1 VGLPD
6 RARVAIVGSGPDQEV
21 IALRYKVRN
30 LVVIGASS
38 LALAACGSPAAQS
51 ADTPSFVEPS
61 ATPVVSSAA
70 PGASS
75 PAVAVSPSASA
86 STSTSASAS
95 AKAATK
101 VTYAFPVVG
110 KNSYAHD
117 HHDYPAT
124 DIITKC
130 GNKVVAAT
138 SGTIIN
144 VVGKDTWTAKKN
156 LGATRGG
163 LAVAILGDD
172 GVRYYGSHMSVI
184 DASIRIGVRVKTGDT
199 LGKTGDTGDASACHL
214 HFGISPPC
222 AKGSDWWN
230 QRGTIWPWPYL
241 DSWRKGGAKSAV
253 AEIKS
258 WKAKN
263 GCPTKPRTDP

>member
-1 VGLPD
+1 M
-6 RARVAIVGSGPDQEV
+6 
-21 IALRYKVRN
+21 RYKVRN
-30 LVVIGASS
+30 LVLIGVSS
-38 LALAACGSPAAQS
+38 LALAACGGTAAQS
-51 ADTPSFVEPS
+51 AGTPDFVEPS
-61 ATPVVSSAA
+61 ATPTVAGGAADSAL
-70 PGASS
+70 PASS
-75 PAVAVSPSASA
+75 PASASPSATSSA
-86 STSTSASAS
+86 PATTE
-95 AKAATK
+95 AAK
-101 VTYAFPVVG
+101 VTYAFPVIG
-110 KNSYAHD
+110 KESYGHT

-144 VVGKDTWTAKKN
+144 VVRKDTWTAKAN

-184 DASIRIGVRVKTGDT
+184 NASIKVGVRVKTGDA

-241 DSWRKGGAKSAV
+241 DSWKKGGSKSAV
-253 AEIKS
+253 AEIRS

>member
-1 VGLPD
+1 
-6 RARVAIVGSGPDQEV
+6 
-21 IALRYKVRN
+21 LRYKVRN
-30 LVVIGASS
+30 LVVIGVSS
-38 LALAACGSPAAQS
+38 LALAACGGTAAQS
-51 ADTPSFVEPS
+51 ADAPSFVEPS
-61 ATPVVSSAA
+61 ATPKISSDALPDAA
-70 PGASS
+70 AAAGST
-75 PAVAVSPSASA
+75 SPSASA
-86 STSTSASAS
+86 PASAS

-101 VTYAFPVVG
+101 ITYAFPVVG
-110 KNSYAHD
+110 KNSYGHT

-184 DASIRIGVRVKTGDT
+184 DSSIKVGVRVKTGAT

-241 DSWRKGGAKSAV
+241 DSWRKGGSKSAV

-258 WKAKN
+258 WKARN
-263 GCPTKPRTDP
+263 GCPTRPRTDP

>member
-1 VGLPD
+1 LSVDPH
-6 RARVAIVGSGPDQEV
+6 QEE

-30 LVVIGASS
+30 LVVLGVSS
-38 LALAACGSPAAQS
+38 LALAACGGPAAQS
-51 ADTPSFVEPS
+51 ADAPSFVEPS
-61 ATPVVSSAA
+61 ATPTISTGVQPDAA
-70 PGASS
+70 A
-75 PAVAVSPSASA
+75 AAASPSASA
-86 STSTSASAS
+86 SAPVSASAS
-95 AKAATK
+95 ASPKIKTSK
-101 VTYAFPVVG
+101 VTYAFPVIG
-110 KNSYAHD
+110 NNSYGHT
-117 HHDYPAT
+117 HHDYPAS

-144 VVGKDTWTAKKN
+144 VIRKDTWTAKLN
-156 LGATRGG
+156 AGATRGG
-163 LAVAILGDD
+163 LGVAILGDD

-184 DASIRIGVRVKTGDT
+184 NASIRIGVRVKTGDS

-230 QRGTIWPWPYL
+230 QRGVIWPWSYL
-241 DSWRKGGAKSAV
+241 DSWKKGGSKSPV

>member
-1 VGLPD
+1 LGID
-6 RARVAIVGSGPDQEV
+6 PDQEE
-21 IALRYKVRN
+21 IALRHKVRN
-30 LVVIGASS
+30 LVVIGVSS
-38 LALAACGSPAAQS
+38 LALAACGGPAAQS

-61 ATPVVSSAA
+61 ATPTISTGVLPDSAA
-70 PGASS
+70 A
-75 PAVAVSPSASA
+75 AASPSAPVSA
-86 STSTSASAS
+86 SARASVSASAS
-95 AKAATK
+95 APASTK
-101 VTYAFPVVG
+101 ITYAFPVIG
-110 KNSYAHD
+110 NNSYGHV

-144 VVGKDTWTAKKN
+144 VVRKDTWTARKN

-172 GVRYYGSHMSVI
+172 GVRYYGSHMSAI

>member
-1 VGLPD
+1 LPN
-6 RARVAIVGSGPDQEV
+6 
-21 IALRYKVRN
+21 KVRN
-30 LVVIGASS
+30 LVLIGVSS
-38 LALAACGSPAAQS
+38 LALAACGGTAAQS
-51 ADTPSFVEPS
+51 AGTPDFVEPS
-61 ATPVVSSAA
+61 ATPAVTASSAA
-70 PGASS
+70 AAPLSASTPSAGASS
-75 PAVAVSPSASA
+75 APAA
-86 STSTSASAS
+86 
-95 AKAATK
+95 AKAAK
-101 VTYAFPVVG
+101 VTYTFPVIG
-110 KNSYAHD
+110 NNGYGHT

-144 VVGKDTWTAKKN
+144 VVRKDTWTAKSN

-184 DASIRIGVRVKTGDT
+184 NASIKVGVRVRTGDS

-241 DSWRKGGAKSAV
+241 NSWKKGGSKSPV

>member
-1 VGLPD
+1 
-6 RARVAIVGSGPDQEV
+6 VGSGPDQEV
-21 IALRYKVRN
+21 IPLRIKVRN
-30 LVVIGASS
+30 LVVIGVSS
-38 LALAACGSPAAQS
+38 LALAACGSPASPA
-51 ADTPSFVEPS
+51 ADAPSFVEPS
-61 ATPVVSSAA
+61 ATPVVSSSAPSSAPAPSSAA
-70 PGASS
+70 AS
-75 PAVAVSPSASA
+75 VSPSASA
-86 STSTSASAS
+86 SASVR
-95 AKAATK
+95 AAAK
-101 VTYAFPVVG
+101 VTYAFPVIG
-110 KNSYAHD
+110 KNSYAHV

-144 VVGKDTWTAKKN
+144 VVSKDTWTAKKN

-184 DASIRIGVRVKTGDT
+184 DTSIRIGARVKTGDT

-241 DSWRKGGAKSAV
+241 DSWRKDGAKSPV
-253 AEIKS
+253 AEIRS
-258 WKAKN
+258 WKARN

>member
-1 VGLPD
+1 
-6 RARVAIVGSGPDQEV
+6 
-21 IALRYKVRN
+21 LRYKIRN
-30 LVVIGASS
+30 LVLIGVSS
-38 LALAACGSPAAQS
+38 LALAACGGTAAQS
-51 ADTPSFVEPS
+51 GGTPDFVEPS
-61 ATPVVSSAA
+61 ATPAIAGGAADSAL
-70 PGASS
+70 PASS
-75 PAVAVSPSASA
+75 PASASPSAKSSA
-86 STSTSASAS
+86 PATTE
-95 AKAATK
+95 AAK
-101 VTYAFPVVG
+101 VTYAFPVIG
-110 KNSYAHD
+110 KESYGHS

-130 GNKVVAAT
+130 GNNVVAAT

-144 VVGKDTWTAKKN
+144 VVRKDTWTAKAN

-184 DASIRIGVRVKTGDT
+184 NASIRIGVRVKTGDS
-199 LGKTGDTGDASACHL
+199 LGKIGATGDASACHL

-241 DSWRKGGAKSAV
+241 DSWKNGGAKSPV